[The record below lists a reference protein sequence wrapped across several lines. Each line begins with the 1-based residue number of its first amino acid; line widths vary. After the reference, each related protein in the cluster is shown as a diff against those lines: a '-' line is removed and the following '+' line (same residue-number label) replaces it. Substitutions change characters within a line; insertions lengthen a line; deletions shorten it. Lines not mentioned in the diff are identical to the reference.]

1 MAYDKL
7 SCKEILEKL
16 SEYIDE
22 ELDPSMCDEIDE
34 HMGDCPPCV
43 AFMNT
48 LKKTVKLYNTSGDE
62 VDIPSPVR
70 TKLHDFLRRRC
81 NEEKE

>member
-1 MAYDKL
+1 MSTKL

-22 ELDPSMCDEIDE
+22 ELDPSLCDEIDG

-48 LKKTVKLYNTSGDE
+48 LKKTVKLFNKAGQEVSIPGD
-62 VDIPSPVR
+62 VQSR
-70 TKLHDFLRRRC
+70 LHDFLRENC
-81 NEEKE
+81 TDEKN